1 LVVGFSPTSDNKEFP
16 SMLASSYP
24 VLDAFLTML
33 YFFLFIIWI
42 YLLIMVFMD
51 VFRSHDMG
59 GGAKALWVIFI
70 IILPFLGVFVY
81 LIARGGKMHE
91 RAAEQAA
98 QQQQAFD
105 QYVKQ
110 AAGTPGASSADQLS
124 KLADLKS
131 QGVLTDAEF
140 EAQKTKILAG

>member
-1 LVVGFSPTSDNKEFP
+1 
-16 SMLASSYP
+16 MLASSYP

-42 YLLIMVFMD
+42 YLLIMVFVD

-59 GGAKALWVIFI
+59 GWAKALWVIFI
-70 IILPFLGVFVY
+70 IVLPFLGVFVY

-91 RAAEQAA
+91 RAAAQAA
-98 QQQQAFD
+98 EQQKAFD

-110 AAGTPGASSADQLS
+110 AAGTPGASSADHLS

-140 EAQKTKILAG
+140 EAQKAKILAS

>member
-1 LVVGFSPTSDNKEFP
+1 
-16 SMLASSYP
+16 MLASSYP

-42 YLLIMVFMD
+42 WLLIMVFMD
-51 VFRSHDMG
+51 IFRSHDMG
-59 GGAKALWVIFI
+59 GWAKALWVIFI

-91 RAAEQAA
+91 RAA
-98 QQQQAFD
+98 QQQKAFD
-105 QYVKQ
+105 AYIKQ
-110 AAGTPGASSADQLS
+110 TAGASGDTTADQLS

-131 QGVLTDAEF
+131 QGVITDSEF
-140 EAQKTKILAG
+140 DAQKAKILAS